1 MANLNL
7 RTFINGVVADST
19 DFQTTLDNR
28 VNSVV
33 TMFSTLNTRISE
45 IPGDP
50 TVDLA
55 SIREEVN
62 VQVALENSNL
72 SGIIDYIDT
81 LTSNI
86 GFSTLAEDEELR
98 ELMTKVAG
106 DSNWQAYF
114 RDYDQNQE
122 NINPLYEVGTD
133 SDKSAIIEEALT
145 ARGLPDV
152 TDSND
157 LEAVA
162 DKAKRDDRI
171 DSANYDRIS
180 VEQQII
186 KSCEQL
192 GITTA
197 FRTISSLSKT
207 LLNNLNQ
214 QDRDTI
220 ANELDL
226 NQSADTHS

>member
-1 MANLNL
+1 M
-7 RTFINGVVADST
+7 
-19 DFQTTLDNR
+19 
-28 VNSVV
+28 
-33 TMFSTLNTRISE
+33 
-45 IPGDP
+45 
-50 TVDLA
+50 
-55 SIREEVN
+55 
-62 VQVALENSNL
+62 
-72 SGIIDYIDT
+72 
-81 LTSNI
+81 
-86 GFSTLAEDEELR
+86 
-98 ELMTKVAG
+98 
-106 DSNWQAYF
+106 
-114 RDYDQNQE
+114 
-122 NINPLYEVGTD
+122 
-133 SDKSAIIEEALT
+133 T
-145 ARGLPDV
+145 ARGRPDV